1 MGILNN
7 SKNGFLKKGVD
18 INLLSDDYKE
28 IIKQIQQKPSIGFT
42 YICKKCKQIP
52 KIEPELDLDD
62 FNYINIKSEGYI
74 GKINF
79 RECKNSIIL
88 NEENIDSN
96 DFNLEKVSL
105 NKLKEDNYMNINQL
119 QTNKNDNFLN
129 FETLDNFY
137 QYIEVYKSYLNI
149 KKIIEDYNLH
159 DTKNDK
165 IFTLFENLL
174 LLGFY
179 GYGTKYE
186 YENSIIIKQFSLDK
200 FYMYVKEYS
209 LRLRLLNINI
219 IDIKK
224 MDIHKVYGDENL
236 YALIPYYRDNYKGIY
251 ILKYQSFLDKS
262 FDIQKC
268 IDYCYEIDSIPEEN
282 KKNILSREKGEYL
295 LDIISLGEK
304 RYLIRKEKREFA
316 LFNCRPD
323 DSKAYTYCFDEPKN
337 EYIIEKINLDKD
349 IEIEKISLFKKNKVL
364 IETIENLYL
373 YEIINENNSLKFN
386 LIKKFDIKSDEKYLD
401 LRGEIS
407 LIEANNDDIIYY
419 YPSKLLVISTINYQI
434 KTTFKLNGF
443 ITLEQLNKNLIKID
457 DVFKMDLSALCL
469 DMNKMSLVRINNLN
483 GYYLDKNFWIK
494 KEYNAIFIYD
504 SKLKKIILSYQY
516 DNNNLGYT
524 KVFILNKKEKKFG
537 IFFSYKNN
545 ENKFM
550 IFQLKL

>member
-1 MGILNN
+1 
-7 SKNGFLKKGVD
+7 
-18 INLLSDDYKE
+18 
-28 IIKQIQQKPSIGFT
+28 
-42 YICKKCKQIP
+42 
-52 KIEPELDLDD
+52 
-62 FNYINIKSEGYI
+62 
-74 GKINF
+74 
-79 RECKNSIIL
+79 
-88 NEENIDSN
+88 
-96 DFNLEKVSL
+96 
-105 NKLKEDNYMNINQL
+105 
-119 QTNKNDNFLN
+119 
-129 FETLDNFY
+129 
-137 QYIEVYKSYLNI
+137 
-149 KKIIEDYNLH
+149 
-159 DTKNDK
+159 
-165 IFTLFENLL
+165 
-174 LLGFY
+174 
-179 GYGTKYE
+179 
-186 YENSIIIKQFSLDK
+186 
-200 FYMYVKEYS
+200 MYVKEYS

-323 DSKAYTYCFDEPKN
+323 DSKAYTYCFDEPKK